1 MKFIGIVKTNEFGKV
16 VIPKILRRTMGI
28 AVKDPLEIYFNGG
41 KIILSKYEPL
51 CIFCS
56 QADEVKY
63 IKDKTVCV
71 HCINELKNIKNTPAG
86 V

>member
-28 AVKDPLEIYFNGG
+28 AKNDLLEIYVDRE
-41 KIILSKYEPL
+41 KIIISKYEPT
-51 CIFCS
+51 CVFCS

-71 HCINELKNIKNTPAG
+71 HCINELKNIKNTPAR

>member
-1 MKFIGIVKTNEFGKV
+1 
-16 VIPKILRRTMGI
+16 MGI
-28 AVKDPLEIYFNGG
+28 AKNDLLEIYVNGD

-63 IKDKTVCV
+63 IKDKNVCV
-71 HCINELKNIKNTPAG
+71 NCINELKNIKNTPAG